1 MTLRH
6 LVVKLL
12 YMRNYSTGRPFRP
25 FRDQLRHG
33 EHLVPVIYT
42 TVSFRK
48 PINLKSSSLSA
59 PFSLRRPFDVQID
72 TTMPLRRLYNSL
84 TNYKRTWLYTKIISC
99 SRFCLLMYRDI
110 SPEATCQQS
119 QHCLHGRPCLF
130 RWAIDS
136 IQRILK

>member
-1 MTLRH
+1 MVFSDSSPIMTLRH

-59 PFSLRRPFDVQID
+59 PFSLRRPFDVQRYDNAFAPFIQF
-72 TTMPLRRLYNSL
+72 PYKLQKNLAIYE
-84 TNYKRTWLYTKIISC
+84 NYQ
-99 SRFCLLMYRDI
+99 LLSFLPSDV
-110 SPEATCQQS
+110 
-119 QHCLHGRPCLF
+119 
-130 RWAIDS
+130 
-136 IQRILK
+136 